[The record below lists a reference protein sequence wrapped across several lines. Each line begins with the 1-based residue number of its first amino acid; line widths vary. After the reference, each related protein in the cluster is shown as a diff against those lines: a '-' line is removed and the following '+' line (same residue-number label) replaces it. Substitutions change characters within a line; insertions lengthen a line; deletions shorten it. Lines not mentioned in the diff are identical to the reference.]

1 MKEVLKTIFY
11 HIFSFGTV
19 CFFVITGLIFLLYT
33 TSVAEYE
40 RREQNRLR
48 TEACY
53 ERAMVLV
60 NTDAG
65 QRCVD
70 PRSLVKVK

>member
-1 MKEVLKTIFY
+1 MEVLKKIAEGV
-11 HIFSFGTV
+11 FSFGMLV
-19 CFFVITGLIFLLYT
+19 FLIFAGFAFLLYAT
-33 TSVAEYE
+33 FTAEYE
-40 RREQNRLR
+40 RSEQTRR
-48 TEACY
+48 KTEACY

>member
-1 MKEVLKTIFY
+1 MEVLKKIAE
-11 HIFSFGTV
+11 HIFSFGM
-19 CFFVITGLIFLLYT
+19 FMFLLLAGFVFLLYAT
-33 TSVAEYE
+33 FTGEYE
-40 RREQNRLR
+40 RSERTRLR